1 MRKPSLREWVN
12 ENRSELSDRFAAK
25 YGNQIQE
32 WSDFA
37 EYEFDLAFPRDEA
50 NLSSTSTETHSA
62 DELVEESTH
71 TPGPRS

>member
-12 ENRSELSDRFAAK
+12 ENRSELSDRFAEK

-32 WSDFA
+32 WADFA
-37 EYEFDLAFPRDEA
+37 EYEFDQAFPRVEA
-50 NLSSTSTETHSA
+50 NLSPTSTETHA
-62 DELVEESTH
+62 AEELVEESTH

>member
-1 MRKPSLREWVN
+1 MREWVN
-12 ENRSELSDRFAAK
+12 ENRSELSDRFAEK

-32 WSDFA
+32 WADFA
-37 EYEFDLAFPRDEA
+37 EYEFDQAFPRVEA
-50 NLSSTSTETHSA
+50 NLSPTSTETHAA